1 MSIFN
6 LIEEIEIENDK
17 LYNEKMYTESLNTLP
32 EGELDF
38 SFE

>member
-17 LYNEKMYTESLNTLP
+17 LYNEKMTV
-32 EGELDF
+32 ELCNWSDY
-38 SFE
+38 